1 MRVRNDWRMVAVTAL
16 VVLMGATTASAVDSK
31 AAASPEDN
39 PTTKGGRGEP
49 DLHDPRR
56 PAAWIHIDDKEGR
69 FVNRAGFPQVQWMI
83 EGGVSR
89 KPTFRVEVYKPLL
102 GEVSEFRGVLH
113 THESPDNT
121 LVAYLITAE
130 PGKFKPGQTYSLISP
145 GEGFTIRDLQAEKE
159 VDIIPLLSPA
169 TYSFTVAV
177 GNTGSSKEAL
187 AISNFNV
194 RADLDEGSSG
204 GGEKADSGESS
215 DAGEASESAKMEDK
229 KDGGGGN

>member
-1 MRVRNDWRMVAVTAL
+1 MRVRNNWRLTAVAAMTT
-16 VVLMGATTASAVDSK
+16 LMAVSTASAVDSK
-31 AAASPEDN
+31 SAASPQDN

-69 FVNRAGFPQVQWMI
+69 FVTRAGFPQVQWRI

-102 GEVSEFRGVLH
+102 GEVDTFRGVLH

-121 LVAYLITAE
+121 MVAYLITAE
-130 PGKFKPGQTYSLISP
+130 PGKFKVGETYSLIKP

-159 VDIIPLLSPA
+159 IDIVPLLSPA

-177 GNTGSSKEAL
+177 GNSETGKEAL
-187 AISNFNV
+187 AISNFNA
-194 RADLDEGSSG
+194 RADSEDEASG
-204 GGEKADSGESS
+204 DGEKAEVDDADASGEK
-215 DAGEASESAKMEDK
+215 SESPEAESNSDNS
-229 KDGGGGN
+229 GGN